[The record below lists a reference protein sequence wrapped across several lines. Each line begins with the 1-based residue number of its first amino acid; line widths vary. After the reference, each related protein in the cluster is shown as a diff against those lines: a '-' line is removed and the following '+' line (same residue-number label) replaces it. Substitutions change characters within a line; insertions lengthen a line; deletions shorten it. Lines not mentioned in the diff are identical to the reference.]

1 MVTVVS
7 ARPAPPPRVQV
18 VTFCVG
24 GERCAA
30 DVFAVERVLP
40 YASPRPLA
48 NAPGCIKGVVEHDG
62 GIVPVL
68 DLRTRLGIPPSS
80 ARSVARTIVFAAGG
94 GRIAAAVDTVD
105 AVEAVDVSAIEDP
118 PQDLRG
124 DARQF
129 VRGIIR
135 RGDSAVTLL
144 DVPRLLDAG
153 ERLMLDH
160 AMMEEGNGR

>member
-1 MVTVVS
+1 MVTVAP

-18 VTFCVG
+18 VAFRVG

-40 YASPRPLA
+40 YAAPRPLA
-48 NAPGCIKGVVEHDG
+48 NAPDCFEGVVVHDG

-68 DLRTRLGIPPSS
+68 DLRTRLGIPLSS
-80 ARSVARTIVFAAGG
+80 ARSVTRMIVFLAGG
-94 GRIAAAVDTVD
+94 GRVAAAVDTVD
-105 AVEAVDVSAIEDP
+105 AVETVDVSAIDDP
-118 PQDLRG
+118 PQDLRVG
-124 DARQF
+124 ARQF

-135 RGDSAVTLL
+135 RGGSAVTLL
-144 DVPRLLDAG
+144 DVPRLLDAE